1 MKVAPAQKGGDL
13 QGFRHPYRD
22 SNPGFRTEKLATQT
36 AARRRTHRVGDR
48 FDRPWAGCSPYLLP
62 MAGALLI
69 GLLGDALVGAWWLD
83 PLVGLLIAALAIH
96 EGLEAWE
103 GDTCAH

>member
-1 MKVAPAQKGGDL
+1 
-13 QGFRHPYRD
+13 
-22 SNPGFRTEKLATQT
+22 
-36 AARRRTHRVGDR
+36 
-48 FDRPWAGCSPYLLP
+48 

-69 GLLGDALVGAWWLD
+69 GLLGDALVGTWWLD